1 MICHISLIQEKN
13 KCRFFVHKWRSLTFF
28 RSKVEPI
35 EKEDDIDDILDAI
48 GNVQDPDN
56 VDDNENHRID
66 DQANVDKDDGI
77 VNSLG
82 KQINCWKVSKD
93 KGE

>member
-1 MICHISLIQEKN
+1 MTLRYI
-13 KCRFFVHKWRSLTFF
+13 F
-28 RSKVEPI
+28 RSKVESKEI
-35 EKEDDIDDILDAI
+35 EDDINDILDAI

-66 DQANVDKDDGI
+66 DQANVENDDGI

-82 KQINCWKVSKD
+82 KQINY
-93 KGE
+93 

>member
-1 MICHISLIQEKN
+1 MTLRYI
-13 KCRFFVHKWRSLTFF
+13 F
-28 RSKVEPI
+28 RSKVESKEI
-35 EKEDDIDDILDAI
+35 EDDINDILDAI

-56 VDDNENHRID
+56 VDNNENYRLD

-77 VNSLG
+77 IDSLG
-82 KQINCWKVSKD
+82 KQINYWRVSKD